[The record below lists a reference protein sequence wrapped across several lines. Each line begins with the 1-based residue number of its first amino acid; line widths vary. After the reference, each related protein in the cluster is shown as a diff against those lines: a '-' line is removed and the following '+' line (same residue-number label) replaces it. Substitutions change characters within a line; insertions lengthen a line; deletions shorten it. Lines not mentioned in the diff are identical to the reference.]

1 MITDSMSI
9 RPTFIEVK
17 MSKVVI
23 FGIQDFASLAH
34 FYLKEDSP
42 HEVVAF
48 TVTQE
53 YLPSEETL
61 EGLPVVP
68 FERLENLY
76 PPKEYAFFAPMSH
89 RKMNTLRETIY
100 RMAENKGYTM
110 ISYISSRATVF
121 SNVKIGKNCFILEN
135 NTIQPFV
142 TIGNNVVLWSG
153 NHIGHHSVIKD
164 HVLFT
169 SQVVLSGH
177 CVVEPYC
184 FFGVNATLRD
194 GLHVAEGTL
203 IAMGACLTKD
213 TEPWGVYTG
222 LPAKKGPTLSK
233 DLDI

>member
-1 MITDSMSI
+1 
-9 RPTFIEVK
+9 

-48 TVTQE
+48 TVTRDFMPAE
-53 YLPSEETL
+53 PVF
-61 EGLPVVP
+61 EGLPIVP
-68 FERLENLY
+68 FEDLERLY
-76 PPKEYAFFAPMSH
+76 PPSEYCVFAPMSH
-89 RKMNTLRETIY
+89 RRMNKLRESIY
-100 RMAENKGYTM
+100 NQVRARGYTL
-110 ISYISSRATVF
+110 ISYVSSKATVF
-121 SNVKIGKNCFILEN
+121 SNVRIGANCFILED

-142 TIGNNVVLWSG
+142 QIGDNVVLWSG

-169 SQVVLSGH
+169 SHVVLSGH
-177 CVVEPYC
+177 CVVEPYS

-203 IAMGACLTKD
+203 VAMGACVTKN
-213 TEPWGVYTG
+213 TEEWGVYTG
-222 LPAKKGPTLSK
+222 VPAKKGETLSK
-233 DLDI
+233 DLDV

>member
-1 MITDSMSI
+1 
-9 RPTFIEVK
+9 

-34 FYLKEDSP
+34 FYLVEDSP

-48 TVTQE
+48 TVTKE
-53 YLPSEETL
+53 YMPSDAMF
-61 EGLPVVP
+61 EGLPVAP
-68 FERLENLY
+68 FEDLERLY
-76 PPKEYAFFAPMSH
+76 PPAEYAFFAPMSQ
-89 RKMNTLRETIY
+89 RKMNKLREAIY
-100 RMAENKGYTM
+100 IQAEEKGYNL
-110 ISYISSRATVF
+110 ISYVSSKATLF

-169 SQVVLSGH
+169 SHVVLSGH
-177 CVVEPYC
+177 CVVDSYC

-194 GLHVAEGTL
+194 GLHFAEGTL
-203 IAMGACLTKD
+203 VAMGACVTKD
-213 TEPWGVYTG
+213 TEAWGVYTG
-222 LPAKKGPTLSK
+222 VPAKKGEALSK

>member
-1 MITDSMSI
+1 MNTP
-9 RPTFIEVK
+9 PTFTEDK

-23 FGIQDFASLAH
+23 FGIEDFASLAH

-53 YLPSEETL
+53 YMPSEEIF

-68 FERLENLY
+68 FEELENLY
-76 PPKEYAFFAPMSH
+76 PPKEYSFFAPMSH
-89 RKMNTLRETIY
+89 RKMNKLRETIY
-100 RMAENKGYTM
+100 ILAENKGYRL
-110 ISYISSRATVF
+110 ISYISSKATVF
-121 SNVKIGKNCFILEN
+121 SNVRIGKNCFILEN

-142 TIGNNVVLWSG
+142 TIGNNVILWSG

-169 SQVVLSGH
+169 SHVVLSGH

-194 GLHVAEGTL
+194 GLHIAEGTL
-203 IAMGACLTKD
+203 VAMGACVTKD

-222 LPAKKGPTLSK
+222 VPAKKGHIPSR

>member
-1 MITDSMSI
+1 MS
-9 RPTFIEVK
+9 TGDK

-34 FYLKEDSP
+34 FYLNEDSP
-42 HEVVAF
+42 HEVAAF
-48 TVTQE
+48 TVTNE
-53 YLPSEETL
+53 YLPAEANF

-68 FERLENLY
+68 FEDLEKLY
-76 PPKEYAFFAPMSH
+76 PPKEFAFFAPMSH
-89 RKMNTLRETIY
+89 RKMNKLREVIY
-100 RMAENKGYTM
+100 TQAEDKGYRF
-110 ISYISSRATVF
+110 ISYVSSKATVF
-121 SNVKIGKNCFILEN
+121 SNVEIGKNCFILED

-169 SQVVLSGH
+169 SHIVLSGH

-194 GLHVAEGTL
+194 GLHFAEGSL
-203 IAMGACLTKD
+203 IAMGACVTKD

-222 LPAKKGPTLSK
+222 VPAKKGEKLSK
-233 DLDI
+233 DLSI